1 MGMVIVASGVIF
13 AGIFSA
19 VVLMLAGGTVLVKK
33 YCNGEDKT
41 RHKAVKIV
49 FTGGAVIIAAI
60 VGFVFGVTFAL
71 NAFNGGGV

>member
-41 RHKAVKIV
+41 RHKGVKIV
-49 FTGGAVIIAAI
+49 FTGARLSLLHS
-60 VGFVFGVTFAL
+60 GVCFWYYLRAEC
-71 NAFNGGGV
+71 F